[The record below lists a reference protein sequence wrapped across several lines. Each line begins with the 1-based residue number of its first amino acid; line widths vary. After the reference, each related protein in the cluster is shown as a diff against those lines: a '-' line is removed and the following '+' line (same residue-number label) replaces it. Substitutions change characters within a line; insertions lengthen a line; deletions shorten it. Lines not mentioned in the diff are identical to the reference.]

1 MIPRTRDCTYFD
13 LWKEGSMTKTHL
25 RTVGVIALGTLLL
38 VGCSTLSFFQPDD
51 KAITVEVQAKLFQ
64 DSTLRTRDIRIAT
77 EKGVVVLSGGVATD
91 LEKAAAERLVSQV
104 SGVKQVI
111 NQLSILGSSGNVSS
125 TPEVAAQPEQVPGS
139 PSAGPG
145 RAGKP
150 SRATRR
156 SEPASAPTVS
166 GRAKPVETAA
176 AQPSA
181 PLAATAAASAP
192 APRPPERITIP
203 AGTRVTVRMI
213 DSIDSARNRA
223 GEEFAASVDNPVVVG
238 SRVAIPQGADAKIRL
253 VEARSA
259 GHMTGSS
266 ELQLELISVAVNG
279 TPYNV
284 TSGYYEAHGASRGKR
299 TAETVGGGAG
309 LGALIGAIAGRG
321 KGAAIGAAAGAGA
334 GTAVEA
340 ATRGQQVRVASETRL
355 DFTLKTP
362 VTVTP

>member
-1 MIPRTRDCTYFD
+1 
-13 LWKEGSMTKTHL
+13 MTKTHL

-125 TPEVAAQPEQVPGS
+125 TPEVAAQPEQAPGS
-139 PSAGPG
+139 PSAG
-145 RAGKP
+145 RLKAEP

-238 SRVAIPQGADAKIRL
+238 SRVVIPQGADAKIRL